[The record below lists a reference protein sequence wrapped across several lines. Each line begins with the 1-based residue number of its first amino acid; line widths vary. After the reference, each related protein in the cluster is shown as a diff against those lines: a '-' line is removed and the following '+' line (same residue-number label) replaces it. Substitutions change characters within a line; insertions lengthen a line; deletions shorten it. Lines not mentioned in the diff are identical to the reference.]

1 MIYYFEGQ
9 ARQKGA
15 IGITH
20 HFCDEVRA
28 DSYDAAVLKLYD
40 KWEHIRIT
48 HSAQHEEVA
57 K

>member
-1 MIYYFEGQ
+1 MIYFFEGV
-9 ARQKGA
+9 ARAKGA

-20 HFCDEVRA
+20 HFVDEVRA

-48 HSAQHEEVA
+48 HHTEHNEVN